1 MKYILNKMNK
11 YVYLKSF
18 ITLMRLGVLLLRG
31 FSIIS
36 IESHYI
42 KIFILIVIVTPL
54 QKKYE

>member
-18 ITLMRLGVLLLRG
+18 ITLMCLGVLLLRG
-31 FSIIS
+31 FSIS

-42 KIFILIVIVTPL
+42 QIFILIVIVTPL

>member
-18 ITLMRLGVLLLRG
+18 ITLMCLGVLLLRG

-42 KIFILIVIVTPL
+42 QIFILIVIVTPL